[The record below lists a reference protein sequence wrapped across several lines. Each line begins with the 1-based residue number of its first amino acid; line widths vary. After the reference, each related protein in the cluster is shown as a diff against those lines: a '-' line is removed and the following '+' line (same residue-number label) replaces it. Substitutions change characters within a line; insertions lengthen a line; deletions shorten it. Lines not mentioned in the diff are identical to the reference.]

1 MGNRAQSWRLER
13 NGELAIEKFG
23 PTFKESGGTYTSVD
37 GNSRKRRGR
46 A

>member
-1 MGNRAQSWRLER
+1 MGNRARSWRPER
-13 NGELAIEKFG
+13 NGELAIEKFW

-37 GNSRKRRGR
+37 SNSRKQRGR